1 MRKLAALALL
11 VLVPA
16 SVAAQDA
23 PMGQIIL
30 ENSSTLD
37 ADLYV
42 DGDYACHAPSHSDCV
57 AEVTSGVHVPMIV
70 FANDDYI
77 MSDYIMSDPVDVP
90 AYMSMTLPVRDLTT

>member
-1 MRKLAALALL
+1 MRRIAALGLL

-42 DGDYACHAPSHSDCV
+42 DGDYACHAPAHSDCV
-57 AEVTSGVHVPMIV
+57 AEVTSGVHMPMIV
-70 FANDDYI
+70 FSNGDYI
-77 MSDYIMSDPVDVP
+77 MANPVDVP
-90 AYMSMTLPVRDLTT
+90 ADMSMTLPVRDLTT